1 MVNIMIYLD
10 NAATTKVY
18 EEAVEAMLP
27 YFNNIYSDPSEIY
40 AFATDARKA
49 VNKARKQIAG
59 VINASPEDIYFTS
72 GGTDILIT
80 WALSE
85 FLMHIK
91 IKADTL

>member
-27 YFNNIYSDPSEIY
+27 YFNNIYSNPSEIY

-49 VNKARKQIAG
+49 VIK
-59 VINASPEDIYFTS
+59 PES
-72 GGTDILIT
+72 R
-80 WALSE
+80 
-85 FLMHIK
+85 
-91 IKADTL
+91 

>member
-1 MVNIMIYLD
+1 MIYLD

-27 YFNNIYSDPSEIY
+27 YFNNIYSNPSEIY

-72 GGTDILIT
+72 GGTESDN
-80 WALSE
+80 WAL
-85 FLMHIK
+85 FGILD
-91 IKADTL
+91 AY